1 MSDSIRIQKKQATR
15 NEILSAAK
23 QLFLQQGYDATTTRQ
38 IAENAEVGIGTVFAH
53 FSDKHTLLRELLW
66 RDIQVVLHTARA
78 AMPAQAGAVQ
88 ALLHYAG
95 HLYAYYRSQWDLSVV
110 LLKDA
115 MFNPAYFRTQLETF
129 MAELTSRLATDAPQ
143 LEVAERVLLAQCLM
157 ANYLMV
163 LINGLGTPDS
173 PLEAW
178 LDQLERHCLLLV
190 RPYGQLA

>member
-1 MSDSIRIQKKQATR
+1 MTEPIRIQRKQATR
-15 NEILSAAK
+15 SDILAAAK
-23 QLFLQQGYDATTTRQ
+23 QLFLQQGYDSTTTRQ
-38 IAENAEVGIGTVFAH
+38 IAEHAGVGTGTVFAH
-53 FSDKHTLLRELLW
+53 FADKHSLLRELLW
-66 RDIQVVLHTARA
+66 RDIQLVLHTARA
-78 AMPAQAGAVQ
+78 ALPQQAGAVQ

-115 MFNPAYFRTQLETF
+115 MFNPSYFRTQLETF
-129 MAELTSRLATDAPQ
+129 MAELSSRLATDAPQ
-143 LEVAERVLLAQCLM
+143 LDVTERAILAQCLM

-178 LDQLERHCLLLV
+178 LDQLERHCLLLL
-190 RPYGQLA
+190 RPYAQAV